1 MKKLLALLMI
11 WLLLPIA
18 GAEEAYTMQD
28 GSLILMDGAGRKCQP
43 IAMKP
48 DFPEALLADADISG
62 AIQLNLPETLLPYV
76 SDELTGGETLTAL
89 YCTTKLI
96 AMHTVDAADGDVL
109 RVAYRTNLG
118 NYVIR
123 KVIGVPFSFDRY
135 HGSAAS
141 ILLCVDEI
149 TYCMTC
155 ENGYLT
161 LREVWNGAGGIG
173 IKRHALYDLQ
183 AYAESAGGNRFGEQ
197 VVGIT
202 MGLANISELRLKVAK
217 EQADNFRDLL
227 VSYSED
233 PRVILIKLA
242 DRLEV
247 MRSLEMFPREK
258 WRKKSWESMNLYAQI
273 AHKLGLY
280 SLKSELEDIALKYLE
295 PKDYEHIVTKLEE
308 SAEER
313 RAFIAR
319 FLVPIEERLGKL
331 GIKYHIKSRTKS
343 IFSIWTKMHK
353 QNVPFEGVYDI
364 FAIRIIIDCDKEQEK
379 QQCWTAY
386 SIVTDFYTPNPNRM
400 RDWISIPK
408 SNGYESLH
416 TTVSAGGRWVEVQI
430 RTERMDAV
438 AERGIA
444 AHWRYKGV
452 NQGAQTSEMWLGR
465 LRELLEDTTH
475 SLAQRFDAKPASGEI
490 FVFTP
495 NGDLRKLP
503 EGASLLDFAFDIHTS
518 LGSTCVGGKVNNR
531 TVSIREQLH
540 NGDIVE
546 ILTQKNQTPK
556 SDWLNFVVTSKA
568 RNKIK
573 SYLRE
578 EQAKH
583 TRMGREELERK
594 LKNWKFTLTIDEA
607 VAYLVK
613 YFKVR
618 TGTEVYALIA
628 TQKVDLGTIKEILA
642 RHISGEADEQRRA
655 AAAEAERNKVHNV
668 RESTAPQ
675 DALVIDDDISKIQY
689 KLAKCCNPIK
699 GDDVF
704 GFVTI
709 NSGITIHRN
718 DCPNAK
724 RMREN
729 YPYRVIE
736 ARWRSTA
743 EGAFRVSI
751 RIVAADTTGMA
762 NHITEVI
769 SRDLKLNIRSINF
782 SSLANGCIGGTVSVE
797 VPGAGVVDTLIHS
810 IMRIKGVQR
819 AFRINN

>member
-1 MKKLLALLMI
+1 MDFIRYEKLRALAR
-11 WLLLPIA
+11 A
-18 GAEEAYTMQD
+18 NFSEETQKLVD
-28 GSLILMDGAGRKCQP
+28 
-43 IAMKP
+43 
-48 DFPEALLADADISG
+48 EALIYADEKLVGLLRYDGTPMLEHAAAVA
-62 AIQLNLPETLLPYV
+62 AIVIE
-76 SDELTGGETLTAL
+76 EIG
-89 YCTTKLI
+89 
-96 AMHTVDAADGDVL
+96 
-109 RVAYRTNLG
+109 LG
-118 NYVIR
+118 RN
-123 KVIGVPFSFDRY
+123 
-135 HGSAAS
+135 SAIAS
-141 ILLCVDEI
+141 ILHDVVRL
-149 TYCMTC
+149 
-155 ENGYLT
+155 GHKQLP
-161 LREVWNGAGGIG
+161 
-173 IKRHALYDLQ
+173 
-183 AYAESAGGNRFGEQ
+183 AEEFLVLAADIRTRFGEQ

-202 MGLANISELRLKVAK
+202 VGLANISELKLKAAK
-217 EQADNFRDLL
+217 EQADNFRDLI
-227 VSYSED
+227 VSYSQD

-280 SLKSELEDIALKYLE
+280 GIKSELEDIALKYLE
-295 PKDYEHIVTKLEE
+295 PKDYAHIVAKLEE

-319 FLVPIEERLGKL
+319 FLVPVEERLKKL
-331 GIKYHIKSRTKS
+331 GIDYHIKSRTKS

-353 QNVPFEGVYDI
+353 QHVPFDGVYDI
-364 FAIRIIIDCDKEQEK
+364 FAIRIIIACPPEEEK

-386 SIVTDFYTPNPNRM
+386 SVVSDFYTPNPNRM

-416 TTVSAGGRWVEVQI
+416 TTVSAEGRWVEVQI

-465 LRELLEDTTH
+465 LRELMEDTTH

-503 EGASLLDFAFDIHTS
+503 EGATLLDFAFDIHTS
-518 LGSTCVGGKVNNR
+518 LGSTCVGGRINNR
-531 TVSIREQLH
+531 AVPIRELLH

-546 ILTQKNQTPK
+546 IQTQKNQTPK
-556 SDWLNFVVTSKA
+556 ADWLAIVVTSKA

-573 SYLRE
+573 SFLRE

-594 LKNWKFTLTIDEA
+594 LKNWKLAITIDEA
-607 VAYLVK
+607 VAYLAK
-613 YFKVR
+613 YFKLKL
-618 TGTEVYALIA
+618 GTEVYALIA
-628 TQKVDLGTIKEILA
+628 TQKLDFATIKELLS
-642 RHISGEADEQRRA
+642 RHLSGEAEEERRA
-655 AAAEAERNKVHNV
+655 AAAEAERQKG
-668 RESTAPQ
+668 ESRAAKEEVGSQ

-699 GDDVF
+699 GDEVF

-709 NSGITIHRN
+709 NAGITIHRT

-729 YPYRVIE
+729 YPYRVID
-736 ARWRSTA
+736 ARWRASA
-743 EGAFRVSI
+743 DGAFRVTV

-769 SRDLKLNIRSINF
+769 SRDLKLSIRSMNF
-782 SSLANGCIGGTVSVE
+782 ETAKGGCVAGTVSVE
-797 VPGAGVVDTLIHS
+797 VPGAAVAETLIHQ
-810 IMRIKGVQR
+810 ILRIKGVQR
-819 AFRINN
+819 AYRVN

>member
-1 MKKLLALLMI
+1 MDFSRYEKLRTTVRESFSEQTRVLVDEALAYAGERLASLTRYDGTPLLDHSVAVALIVVSEIGLGRNSAVSSILHDVVRLAHKQLPAEEFLAL
-11 WLLLPIA
+11 
-18 GAEEAYTMQD
+18 T
-28 GSLILMDGAGRKCQP
+28 
-43 IAMKP
+43 
-48 DFPEALLADADISG
+48 ADI
-62 AIQLNLPETLLPYV
+62 
-76 SDELTGGETLTAL
+76 
-89 YCTTKLI
+89 
-96 AMHTVDAADGDVL
+96 
-109 RVAYRTNLG
+109 
-118 NYVIR
+118 
-123 KVIGVPFSFDRY
+123 
-135 HGSAAS
+135 
-141 ILLCVDEI
+141 
-149 TYCMTC
+149 
-155 ENGYLT
+155 
-161 LREVWNGAGGIG
+161 RE
-173 IKRHALYDLQ
+173 
-183 AYAESAGGNRFGEQ
+183 RFGEQ

-202 MGLANISELRLKVAK
+202 MGLADISELRLKVAK
-217 EQADNFRDLL
+217 EQAGNFRDLI
-227 VSYSED
+227 VSYSRD

-247 MRSLEMFPREK
+247 MRSLDIFPREK

-280 SLKSELEDIALKYLE
+280 ELKSELEDIALKYLE
-295 PKDYEHIVTKLEE
+295 PKEYEHIVAKLEE
-308 SAEER
+308 SAEAR

-319 FLVPIEERLGKL
+319 FLVPITERLDKL
-331 GIKYHIKSRTKS
+331 GVKYHIKSRTKS
-343 IFSIWTKMHK
+343 VFSIFTKMHK
-353 QNVPFEGVYDI
+353 QHVPVEGVYDI
-364 FAIRIIIDCDKEQEK
+364 FAIRIIIDCPADEEK
-379 QQCWTAY
+379 RQCWTAY
-386 SIVTDFYTPNPNRM
+386 SVVTDFYTPNPNRM

-416 TTVSAGGRWVEVQI
+416 TTVSAEGRWVEVQI

-465 LRELLEDTTH
+465 LRELMEDTTH

-503 EGASLLDFAFDIHTS
+503 EGATLLDFAFDIHTN
-518 LGSTCVGGKVNNR
+518 LGSSCVGGKVNNR
-531 TVSIREQLH
+531 AAAIRETLH

-556 SDWLNFVVTSKA
+556 ADWLSFVVTSKA

-573 SYLRE
+573 SFLRE

-594 LKNWKFTLTIDEA
+594 LKNWKLAITIDEA
-607 VAYLVK
+607 VAYLAK
-613 YFKVR
+613 HFKLR
-618 TGTEVYALIA
+618 TGTEVYALVA
-628 TQKVDLGTIKEILA
+628 TQKLDFATIKELIA
-642 RHISGEADEQRRA
+642 RHLSGEAEEERRA
-655 AAAEAERNKVHNV
+655 AAAEVERQKAAAQSSKEHA
-668 RESTAPQ
+668 APQ
-675 DALVIDDDISKIQY
+675 DALIIDDDISKIQY

-699 GDDVF
+699 GDEVF

-709 NSGITIHRN
+709 NAGITIHRC

-729 YPYRVIE
+729 YPYRVLD
-736 ARWRSTA
+736 ARWRQSA
-743 EGAFRVSI
+743 EGAFRVTI

-782 SSLANGCIGGTVSVE
+782 GAAVNGCVSGTVAVE
-797 VPGAGVVDTLIHS
+797 VPGAGVADTLIHR
-810 IMRIKGVQR
+810 ILRIKGVQR
-819 AFRINN
+819 AYRIN

>member
-1 MKKLLALLMI
+1 MDGMDGGTCPVRDEQLSKLIDSIRRYHPNEDMSLV
-11 WLLLPIA
+11 
-18 GAEEAYTMQD
+18 EKAYNFAKTAHQD
-28 GSLILMDGAGRKCQP
+28 QKRKSGEPYFNHPYAVSLILADLMLDATTIAAGLLHDCVEDIEEITIETIEKDFGAEVAVLVDG
-43 IAMKP
+43 
-48 DFPEALLADADISG
+48 
-62 AIQLNLPETLLPYV
+62 V
-76 SDELTGGETLTAL
+76 
-89 YCTTKLI
+89 TKLSRLNFSTKEEQKI
-96 AMHTVDAADGDVL
+96 ESLRKMFLAMAKDI
-109 RVAYRTNLG
+109 RV
-118 NYVIR
+118 VI
-123 KVIGVPFSFDRY
+123 
-135 HGSAAS
+135 
-141 ILLCVDEI
+141 
-149 TYCMTC
+149 
-155 ENGYLT
+155 
-161 LREVWNGAGGIG
+161 
-173 IKRHALYDLQ
+173 
-183 AYAESAGGNRFGEQ
+183 
-197 VVGIT
+197 
-202 MGLANISELRLKVAK
+202 
-217 EQADNFRDLL
+217 
-227 VSYSED
+227 
-233 PRVILIKLA
+233 IKLA
-242 DRLEV
+242 DRLHN
-247 MRSLEMFPREK
+247 MRTLKFQPADR
-258 WRKKSWESMNLYAQI
+258 QI
-273 AHKLGLY
+273 AIAHETLDIYAPLAHRLGMNAI
-280 SLKSELEDIALKYLE
+280 KWELEDLSLRYIDPEGYYTLVNLVGMKRQEREAAIRGVIETLQTELKNAGIKAEVEGRPKHFYSIYNKMKNQHKTFDQIHDLIAIRVLVNTKQECYFVLGIVHTLWSLV
-295 PKDYEHIVTKLEE
+295 PGRFKDY
-308 SAEER
+308 
-313 RAFIAR
+313 
-319 FLVPIEERLGKL
+319 
-331 GIKYHIKSRTKS
+331 
-343 IFSIWTKMHK
+343 
-353 QNVPFEGVYDI
+353 
-364 FAIRIIIDCDKEQEK
+364 
-379 QQCWTAY
+379 
-386 SIVTDFYTPNPNRM
+386 
-400 RDWISIPK
+400 ISIPK
-408 SNGYESLH
+408 ANMYQSLH
-416 TTVSAGGRWVEVQI
+416 TTVVGKGGMIFEVQI
-430 RTERMDAV
+430 RTYDMHQT
-438 AERGIA
+438 AEYGIA

-531 TVSIREQLH
+531 AVSIREQLR

-668 RESTAPQ
+668 KESTAPQ